1 MKRAAVVFLMFP
13 FLLNPSHAQQRSIQV
28 KVVTQAGQSID
39 LYRESYALVIGV
51 SDYTHGWPRI
61 PNAVRDAREVGDELK
76 KHGFHIILLE
86 NPTSAQ
92 LKEGIEKFIASYGLD
107 EPNRLLFYF
116 AGHGHTVKKAYGSNV
131 GYIVPSD
138 APDPSED
145 SGGFIMKAVSME
157 RFNTYARDIN
167 ARHVLYLFDS
177 CFSGSIFAL
186 SRAAPEAISYKIN
199 QHVRQF
205 ITAGS
210 EDEKVPDQSIFKS
223 QFVAAIRGEADNN
236 HDGYVTGTELG
247 MFLQDKVVNYSRS
260 AQHPQFGKIRDP
272 QLDKGDFVFI
282 MKQAAQAAIL
292 PSNRQRLD
300 LSAYEAERDRAEART
315 QWTAWQ
321 ENMNTDY
328 TKIENFD
335 KDENLSSGS
344 KSKLWH
350 DFLAAYSDDN
360 PFSDD
365 DENLRIKANERKTY
379 WEAASTEPVNA
390 KPTVKMVE
398 VSEAFFSEFYPAM
411 WFSPVDGTVSPITD
425 KLEEPPEA
433 KYECWVEPGDPEFAF
448 LSEPL
453 GRGMGFAVIGFG
465 DKVFNEGVIPDDIE
479 IQDRIDTHLD
489 PLLIQERPVYYVKGK
504 YGKCLIQ
511 IHRYDSKERIIKFKW
526 RSLN

>member
-1 MKRAAVVFLMFP
+1 MKKVAILLITVLMN
-13 FLLNPSHAQQRSIQV
+13 LSHAQQRGIQV
-28 KVVTQAGQSID
+28 KVVTQAGQSVD

-76 KHGFHIILLE
+76 KHGFHITLLE
-86 NPTSAQ
+86 NPTSAR

-107 EPNRLLFYF
+107 EHHRLLFYF

-138 APDPSED
+138 APDPNTD
-145 SGGFIMKAVSME
+145 SGGFVMKAVSME

-186 SRAAPEAISYKIN
+186 SRAAPEAITYKIN

-210 EDEKVPDQSIFKS
+210 EDEQVPDQSIFKS
-223 QFVAAIRGEADNN
+223 QFIAAIRGEADNN
-236 HDGYVTGTELG
+236 QDGYVTGTELG

-282 MKQAAQAAIL
+282 TKQAEQAAVL
-292 PSNRQRLD
+292 PSSRQRID
-300 LSAYEAERDRAEART
+300 LSAYEAERDRAEARK
-315 QWTAWQ
+315 QWITWQ
-321 ENMNTDY
+321 ENMKTDF
-328 TKIENFD
+328 TKIESFD
-335 KDENLSSGS
+335 KDVNLSSES
-344 KSKLWH
+344 KSKLWQ
-350 DFLAAYSDDN
+350 DFLTTYGDDN
-360 PFSDD
+360 PFSDE
-365 DENLRIKANERKTY
+365 DENLRKRANERKTY
-379 WEAASTEPVNA
+379 WEAVPVEPADA

-398 VSEAFFSEFYPAM
+398 ISEAHFSDIYPAM
-411 WFSPVDGTVSPITD
+411 WFSPSDGTVTPITE

-448 LSEPL
+448 LDEPL
-453 GRGMGFAVIGFG
+453 GSGMGFAVIGFG
-465 DKVFNEGVIPDDIE
+465 DRVFNEGVIPDDIE
-479 IQDRIDTHLD
+479 IKDRIDTHLQ
-489 PLLIQERPVYYVKGK
+489 PFMIQERPVYYVQGK

-511 IHRYDSKERIIKFKW
+511 IHRYDSEARVIKFKW
-526 RSLN
+526 RSVK